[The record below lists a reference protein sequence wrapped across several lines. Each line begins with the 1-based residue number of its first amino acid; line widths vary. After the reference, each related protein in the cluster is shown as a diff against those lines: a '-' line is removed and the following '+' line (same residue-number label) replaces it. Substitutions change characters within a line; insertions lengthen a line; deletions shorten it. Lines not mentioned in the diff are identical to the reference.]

1 MLVIPTTAPGRAL
14 AIALAG
20 RFFPVGMG
28 VISTKVCNVLW
39 LRRND
44 YSYLLLTVI
53 KTQTDAC
60 EGVTFLNCLFLNKM
74 SLLHFWP
81 PEVEPYRMF
90 FCICGAPN
98 LEPLLRGLYCC
109 DALLSLQ
116 KAGLLPGAPSRDFLK
131 GVKAKKTSYV
141 EVLIARRKLRD
152 YLLDLVPE
160 GEQQTMRDLFLLVS
174 KSLTAFPLEGVP
186 LTAPSLVLAEM
197 LRDLHNG
204 SFDPTLRTFLS
215 DYPGGL
221 EESGFW
227 V

>member
-1 MLVIPTTAPGRAL
+1 
-14 AIALAG
+14 
-20 RFFPVGMG
+20 
-28 VISTKVCNVLW
+28 
-39 LRRND
+39 
-44 YSYLLLTVI
+44 
-53 KTQTDAC
+53 
-60 EGVTFLNCLFLNKM
+60 
-74 SLLHFWP
+74 
-81 PEVEPYRMF
+81 MF

-141 EVLIARRKLRD
+141 EVLIARRRLRD
-152 YLLDLVPE
+152 YLLDLVPD

-215 DYPGGL
+215 EYPGGL
-221 EESGFW
+221 EESFFLFGLILVLHHGRARKSSEHRQRAQTCSYKCHFSSSFCNAGQAQSMRC
-227 V
+227 